1 MQEYDIPK
9 TTFILRNGLYEYT
22 MMSFRLT
29 NAPPYLM
36 DLMNKVFMEYLDK
49 FVIVFIND
57 ILVCTKDRTS
67 PSGIAEALRP

>member
-9 TTFILRNGLYEYT
+9 TTFVLRNGLYEYT
-22 MMSFRLT
+22 MLSFGLT

-49 FVIVFIND
+49 FIIVFIND
-57 ILVCTKDRTS
+57 ILVYTKDRTS